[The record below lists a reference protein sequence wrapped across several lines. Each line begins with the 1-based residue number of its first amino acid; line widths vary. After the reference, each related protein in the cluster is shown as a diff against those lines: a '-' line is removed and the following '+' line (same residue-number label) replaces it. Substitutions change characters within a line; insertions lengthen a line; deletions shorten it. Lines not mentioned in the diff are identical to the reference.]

1 VIQDVRTLHGSQFRD
16 AALIVASPPCTEYS
30 YMAMPWTRAKRIAA
44 ALRGEGEFPEALRET
59 LSAIWYSPEAGGV
72 RWTQSPAPPGGEPPH
87 HALMGVRYD
96 PAGADTLRFEDHERG
111 VLAVIGRDA
120 R

>member
-1 VIQDVRTLHGSQFRD
+1 VLSAHGTPVHLTTTERATEAIESGW
-16 AALIVASPPCTEYS
+16 VAFGGSVPVTV
-30 YMAMPWTRAKRIAA
+30 
-44 ALRGEGEFPEALRET
+44 GET

-72 RWTQSPAPPGGEPPH
+72 RWIQSPAPPGGEPPH

>member
-44 ALRGEGEFPEALRET
+44 ALRET